1 MQLNQFGANFG
12 GPVILPFYNGR
23 NKTFFFGSYEGF
35 RRAQPSSSC
44 NLLTPGG
51 TCGTFYNVPTAAELS
66 GDFSALLQGPNPIQL
81 YNPFTTRAD
90 PSNPGSFIRD
100 PFPNND
106 ISSVLNPGAV
116 SLARAVFPAPRPV
129 VNGFNGYD
137 TSSNLTPQNQYS
149 FRVDHNFNPSN
160 SVFFR

>member
-1 MQLNQFGANFG
+1 M
-12 GPVILPFYNGR
+12 ILPFYNGR

-35 RRAQPSSSC
+35 RRAQPSSNC
-44 NLLTPGG
+44 NLLTPSG
-51 TCGTFYNVPTAAELS
+51 TCGAFYNVPTAAELS

-90 PSNPGSFIRD
+90 PANPGSFIRD

-116 SLARAVFPAPRPV
+116 ALPRRYFPLR
-129 VNGFNGYD
+129 
-137 TSSNLTPQNQYS
+137 SQS
-149 FRVDHNFNPSN
+149 
-160 SVFFR
+160 